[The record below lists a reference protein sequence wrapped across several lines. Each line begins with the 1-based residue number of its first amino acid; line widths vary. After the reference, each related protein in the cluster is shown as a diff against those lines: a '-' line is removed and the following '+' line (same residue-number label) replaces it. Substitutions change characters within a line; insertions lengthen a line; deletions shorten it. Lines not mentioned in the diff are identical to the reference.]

1 MVLKPVV
8 SLLHTAD
15 DILRR
20 ARWTVEATAAPTT
33 VLRLLACVLGYGC
46 LYGAAMGCYRGFNG
60 QPDWLLQVAYSS
72 IKAPLLIA
80 GSFAITLPTF
90 FVLSTLLGLRQDFGR
105 ACRALVA
112 AQATLAIS
120 LAALAPLTLV
130 FYLST
135 AGYRECLL
143 FNGLAF
149 ATASLAGQVVLRSH
163 FRPLIAANARHKR
176 LLFSW
181 GVAYL
186 FVAIQLAWL
195 LRPFIGG
202 SGLEVRFLR
211 SDAWDNAYLVV
222 LKLVWHTLI
231 GG

>member
-1 MVLKPVV
+1 MVPEPVV

-20 ARWTVEATAAPTT
+20 ARWTIDAASAPST

-46 LYGAAMGCYRGFNG
+46 LYGAAMGCYRGFHG
-60 QPDWLLQVAYSS
+60 QPDWLRQVAYSS
-72 IKAPLLIA
+72 VKAPLLIT

-90 FVLSTLLGLRQDFGR
+90 FVLSTLLGLRSDFGR

-112 AQATLAIS
+112 AQATLAIT

-130 FYLST
+130 FYLSA
-135 AGYRECLL
+135 AGYREALL
-143 FNGLAF
+143 FNGAAF
-149 ATASLAGQVVLRSH
+149 AVGSLAGQVVLRSH
-163 FRPLIAANARHKR
+163 FRPLIATNARHKQ
-176 LLFSW
+176 LLFLW

-211 SDAWDNAYLVV
+211 PEAWDNAYLVV
-222 LKLVWHTLI
+222 LKLVWRTLF